1 MMPNP
6 GSAGI
11 PAGQSKE
18 PAAKD
23 GRAPKDAWR
32 SRGYLPHFDQPG
44 LIQAITFRLHDSM
57 PADLV
62 VEWKRELKIVEGGLA
77 GRDAGAPREAELR
90 RRIAKYEDAG
100 HGECWLR
107 DPRIAALVEGALL
120 RFDGQR
126 YRLIAWCVMPNHVHA
141 LIETWDRWPLAGVL
155 HSWKSYTANEANK
168 LLDRTG
174 TFWFREYHDRF
185 IRDENHFAKAVE
197 YIAQNPV
204 QAGLAKVAED
214 WIWSGASRR
223 YGCGGVVTL

>member
-1 MMPNP
+1 M
-6 GSAGI
+6 
-11 PAGQSKE
+11 
-18 PAAKD
+18 
-23 GRAPKDAWR
+23 
-32 SRGYLPHFDQPG
+32 
-44 LIQAITFRLHDSM
+44 
-57 PADLV
+57 

-90 RRIAKYEDAG
+90 RRIAKYDDAG

-141 LIETWDRWPLAGVL
+141 LIETWDRWPLAGAL

-214 WIWSGASRR
+214 WIWSAAARR